1 MLDNL
6 IFCLNATLPIFL
18 LMVLGYLFKV
28 FKIFN
33 EGLTKGINAFVFKI
47 ALPVL
52 VYKELATSEVEAL
65 WDGGFIIFCF
75 VATFASILIGW
86 AVAFIFKDKLVRTEF
101 IQGTYRSSA
110 ALLGVGI
117 ATNLYGSAGM
127 TPLMIIGAVP
137 LYNVAAV
144 ILLTTGTNEGKI
156 TPALI
161 KKTLI
166 GVITNPIII
175 GITLGLLRSLIP
187 VSIIL
192 PKTLNYV
199 ADLATP
205 LGLMALGA
213 SFRFDEAIKKVA
225 PTLLATLFKLIIFC
239 GIWIPV
245 AIALGYSH
253 DKLVAVLIMLSTEIQ
268 LWQEMLF
275 KFLLQFNPLST
286 TKARSRCERA
296 FSMSI
301 NGILHSFNHGHNL
314 VDIDAVNHSS
324 LL

>member
-28 FKIFN
+28 LKIFN

-253 DKLVAVLIMLSTEIQ
+253 DKLVAVLIMTGSPTTVSSFVMAKSMGYDGTVSAGTVMLTTILSAFTLT
-268 LWQEMLF
+268 LWLY
-275 KFLLQFNPLST
+275 
-286 TKARSRCERA
+286 
-296 FSMSI
+296 
-301 NGILHSFNHGHNL
+301 ILRTIGL
-314 VDIDAVNHSS
+314 I
-324 LL
+324 

>member
-86 AVAFIFKDKLVRTEF
+86 AVAFIFKDNLVRTEF

-175 GITLGLLRSLIP
+175 GITLGLLR
-187 VSIIL
+187 
-192 PKTLNYV
+192 
-199 ADLATP
+199 
-205 LGLMALGA
+205 
-213 SFRFDEAIKKVA
+213 
-225 PTLLATLFKLIIFC
+225 
-239 GIWIPV
+239 
-245 AIALGYSH
+245 
-253 DKLVAVLIMLSTEIQ
+253 
-268 LWQEMLF
+268 
-275 KFLLQFNPLST
+275 
-286 TKARSRCERA
+286 
-296 FSMSI
+296 
-301 NGILHSFNHGHNL
+301 
-314 VDIDAVNHSS
+314 
-324 LL
+324 

>member
-253 DKLVAVLIMLSTEIQ
+253 DKLVAVLIMTGSPTTVSSFVMAKSMGYDGTVSAGTVMLTTILSAFTLT
-268 LWQEMLF
+268 LWLY
-275 KFLLQFNPLST
+275 
-286 TKARSRCERA
+286 
-296 FSMSI
+296 
-301 NGILHSFNHGHNL
+301 ILRTIGL
-314 VDIDAVNHSS
+314 I
-324 LL
+324 

>member
-6 IFCLNATLPIFL
+6 IFCLNATVPVFL

-28 FKIFN
+28 LKIFN
-33 EGLTKGINAFVFKI
+33 ESLTKGINAFVFKI

-65 WDGGFIIFCF
+65 WDGGFVIFCF
-75 VATFASILIGW
+75 VATLVSILIGW
-86 AVAFIFKDKLVRTEF
+86 AVSFILKDKLVRAEF

-117 ATNLYGSAGM
+117 ATNLYGKAGM

-156 TPALI
+156 TPALM
-161 KKTLI
+161 KKTFI
-166 GVITNPIII
+166 GVLTNPIII

-245 AIALGYSH
+245 AISLGYTHES
-253 DKLVAVLIMLSTEIQ
+253 LVAVLLMTGLPTTVSSFVMAKSMGYDGTVSAGTVMLTTILSAFTLT
-268 LWQEMLF
+268 LWLY
-275 KFLLQFNPLST
+275 
-286 TKARSRCERA
+286 
-296 FSMSI
+296 
-301 NGILHSFNHGHNL
+301 ILRTLGL
-314 VDIDAVNHSS
+314 I
-324 LL
+324 

>member
-28 FKIFN
+28 LKIFN
-33 EGLTKGINAFVFKI
+33 EGLTKGINGFVFKI

-166 GVITNPIII
+166 GVITNRIII

-245 AIALGYSH
+245 AIALGYRH
-253 DKLVAVLIMLSTEIQ
+253 DKLVAVLIMTGSPTTVSSFVMAKSMGYDGTVSAGTVMLTTILSAFTLT
-268 LWQEMLF
+268 LWLY
-275 KFLLQFNPLST
+275 
-286 TKARSRCERA
+286 
-296 FSMSI
+296 
-301 NGILHSFNHGHNL
+301 ILRTIGL
-314 VDIDAVNHSS
+314 I
-324 LL
+324 

>member
-199 ADLATP
+199 ADLTTP

-253 DKLVAVLIMLSTEIQ
+253 DKLVAVLVMTGSPTTVSSFVMAKSMGYDGTVSAGTVMLTTILSAFTLT
-268 LWQEMLF
+268 LWLY
-275 KFLLQFNPLST
+275 
-286 TKARSRCERA
+286 
-296 FSMSI
+296 
-301 NGILHSFNHGHNL
+301 ILRTIGL
-314 VDIDAVNHSS
+314 I
-324 LL
+324 

>member
-245 AIALGYSH
+245 AIVLGYSH
-253 DKLVAVLIMLSTEIQ
+253 DKLVAVLIMTGSPTTVSSFVMAKSMGYDGTVSAGTVMLTTILSAFTLT
-268 LWQEMLF
+268 LWLY
-275 KFLLQFNPLST
+275 
-286 TKARSRCERA
+286 
-296 FSMSI
+296 
-301 NGILHSFNHGHNL
+301 ILRTIGL
-314 VDIDAVNHSS
+314 I
-324 LL
+324 